1 MMDKS
6 CMKVNRDKN
15 IRLEIFSTFLFLISS
30 LIFTKLSVGFNKN
43 DTIEKLK
50 ESRKGSQ
57 RLNIDRRD

>member
-1 MMDKS
+1 MGKLSMEANHHNKH
-6 CMKVNRDKN
+6 KVGSVFQPYCILKF
-15 IRLEIFSTFLFLISS
+15 LENFLFILI
-30 LIFTKLSVGFNKN
+30 KN